1 MKQKHLYLL
10 SGCPGCGKSTWV
22 NKQPNAT
29 IISRDEIRFSLLKEG
44 DEYFSKEKQVKAA
57 FIKAVQDALNRGDE
71 TIYVDATHLNKF
83 SRDWLLDSLYLPKEY
98 NINCVCFVV
107 PLHICLER
115 NALREGRAV
124 VPEKALKDMFDRFVL
139 PTPIEKFDHVYVLK
153 YGEEVMQ
160 EVYYE

>member
-44 DEYFSKEKQVKAA
+44 DEYFSKEKQVKTA
-57 FIKAVQDALNRGDE
+57 FVKAVQDALNCGDE
-71 TIYVDATHLNKF
+71 NIYIDATHLNKF
-83 SRDWLLDSLYLPKEY
+83 SRDWLLDRVCLPTTY
-98 NINCVCFVV
+98 DVNCICFIVPLNTCIERNNRRTGRALVPESALRDMWNRFVV
-107 PLHICLER
+107 PDEVER
-115 NALREGRAV
+115 
-124 VPEKALKDMFDRFVL
+124 
-139 PTPIEKFDHVYVLK
+139 FDHVYVVKDDIL
-153 YGEEVMQ
+153 Q